1 MQRSPWART
10 WRKMVTDAHQIL
22 ADRGEEQ
29 IPAGTTLHTLHHTC
43 ASLLIRQGKAVEV
56 VPKRPGHPAGH

>member
-1 MQRSPWART
+1 
-10 WRKMVTDAHQIL
+10 MVTDAHQIL